1 MRFSE
6 GVKIMDIIQTYRL
19 TKTFKDKEVIKPLDF
34 SLKKGEICALIGKN
48 GAGKSTFFKMLAG
61 QLIPTS
67 GDIHLFGNSGRNL
80 AQAKKRMGFMIETPT
95 FFPDFTATQNLE
107 YFRIQRGIV
116 EKKRIYEVLQIVDLA
131 NEKKKQYK
139 DYSMG
144 MKQRLGIALCLL
156 SSPDCLVLDE
166 PINGLDSEGIVE
178 IRKLL
183 LQLNQEHHI
192 TILVSSH
199 ILTELQL
206 IADRFVFIKKGII
219 TEDVSKKQ
227 LEEKSKKQLHMQ
239 VDNVAKAA
247 QVLESHYPSI
257 HYDVMPEEKIVIYNH
272 VKDAA
277 AINKLLITNDII
289 VTALHIETYK
299 LEEYFLDIVEGEGK

>member
-1 MRFSE
+1 MNA
-6 GVKIMDIIQTYRL
+6 IIQTKELRKNF
-19 TKTFKDKEVIKPLDF
+19 KTEEVLKSIDF
-34 SLKKGEICALIGKN
+34 NLNEGEICALIGKN
-48 GAGKSTFFKMLAG
+48 GAGKSTFFKLLSG
-61 QLIPTS
+61 QMIPTS
-67 GDIHLFGNSGRNL
+67 GSIQLFDKKSPHLDKARR
-80 AQAKKRMGFMIETPT
+80 RMGFIIESPV
-95 FFPDFTATQNLE
+95 FFPDFTGVQNLE
-107 YFRIQRGIV
+107 YFRLQRGV
-116 EKKRIYEVLQIVDLA
+116 AEKKRIHEVLKIVGLTNA
-131 NEKKKQYK
+131 KHKKFKT
-139 DYSMG
+139 YSMG

-227 LEEKSKKQLHMQ
+227 LEEKSEKQLHLQ
-239 VDNVAKAA
+239 VDKVAKAA

-257 HYDVMPEEKIVIYNH
+257 QYDVMPEGKIIIYNH
-272 VKDAA
+272 IKDAA

-289 VTALHIETYK
+289 VRAFHTEAYK
-299 LEEYFLDIVEGEGK
+299 LEEYFLDIVEGEEK

>member
-1 MRFSE
+1 MNA
-6 GVKIMDIIQTYRL
+6 IIQTKKLR
-19 TKTFKDKEVIKPLDF
+19 KNFKAEEVIKSINF
-34 SLKKGEICALIGKN
+34 SLNEGEICALIGKN
-48 GAGKSTFFKMLAG
+48 GAGKSTFFKLLSG
-61 QLIPTS
+61 QMIPTS
-67 GDIHLFGNSGRNL
+67 GNIQLFDKKSPHLGKAR
-80 AQAKKRMGFMIETPT
+80 KRVGFIIESPA
-95 FFPDFTATQNLE
+95 FFPDFTGVQNLE
-107 YFRIQRGIV
+107 YFRLQRGV
-116 EKKRIYEVLQIVDLA
+116 AEKKRIHEVLEIVGLTNA
-131 NEKKKQYK
+131 KHKKFHT
-139 DYSMG
+139 YSMG

-257 HYDVMPEEKIVIYNH
+257 HYEVMPEEKIVIYNH

-277 AINKLLITNDII
+277 AINKLLIINDII
-289 VTALHIETYK
+289 VTAFHIETYK

>member
-107 YFRIQRGIV
+107 YLRIQRGIV

-166 PINGLDSEGIVE
+166 PINGLDAEGIME

-183 LQLNQEHHI
+183 LRLNQEKQI

-206 IADRFVFIKKGII
+206 VAKRFVFIKDGII
-219 TEDVSKKQ
+219 VEDISKEA
-227 LEEKSKKQLHMQ
+227 LDEKSKKQILLK
-239 VDNVAKAA
+239 VDNPAKAA
-247 QVLESHYPSI
+247 QLLEQVYNDLHYKVLPNQIISIQSHVEQGGEMNR
-257 HYDVMPEEKIVIYNH
+257 HLVDNGLLVMEFRIE
-272 VKDAA
+272 
-277 AINKLLITNDII
+277 
-289 VTALHIETYK
+289 ALN
-299 LEEYFLDIVEGEGK
+299 LEEYFLGLVEENKK

>member
-1 MRFSE
+1 MGSH
-6 GVKIMDIIQTYRL
+6 L
-19 TKTFKDKEVIKPLDF
+19 DK
-34 SLKKGEICALIGKN
+34 A
-48 GAGKSTFFKMLAG
+48 
-61 QLIPTS
+61 
-67 GDIHLFGNSGRNL
+67 R
-80 AQAKKRMGFMIETPT
+80 KRMGFIIEFPA
-95 FFPDFTATQNLE
+95 FFPDFTAVQNLE
-107 YFRIQRGIV
+107 YFRMQRGV
-116 EKKRIYEVLQIVDLA
+116 AEKKRIHEVLEIVRLTNA
-131 NEKKKQYK
+131 KHKKFHT
-139 DYSMG
+139 YSMG

-183 LQLNQEHHI
+183 LKLNQEHHI

-206 IADRFVFIKKGII
+206 IADRFVFIKKGVI

-227 LEEKSKKQLHMQ
+227 LEEKSENQLHMQ

-247 QVLESHYPSI
+247 QVLENHYPSI
-257 HYDVMPEEKIVIYNH
+257 QYDVMPEEKIVIYNH
-272 VKDAA
+272 IKDAA

-289 VTALHIETYK
+289 VTAFHTETYK

>member
-1 MRFSE
+1 MNA
-6 GVKIMDIIQTYRL
+6 IIRAKKL
-19 TKTFKDKEVIKPLDF
+19 TKRFKKEEVLKAIDF
-34 SLKKGEICALIGKN
+34 TLNEGEICALIGKN
-48 GAGKSTFFKMLAG
+48 GAGKSTFFKLLSG
-61 QLIPTS
+61 QMIPTS
-67 GDIHLFGNSGRNL
+67 GNIQLFDKKNPHLGKAR
-80 AQAKKRMGFMIETPT
+80 KRVGFIIESPA
-95 FFPDFTATQNLE
+95 FFPDFTGVQNLE
-107 YFRIQRGIV
+107 YFRLQRGV
-116 EKKRIYEVLQIVDLA
+116 AEKKRIHEVMKIVGLTNA
-131 NEKKKQYK
+131 KHKKFHT
-139 DYSMG
+139 YSMG

-183 LQLNQEHHI
+183 LTLNQAHHI

-219 TEDVSKKQ
+219 TEDIGKKQ

-257 HYDVMPEEKIVIYNH
+257 QYDVMPEEKIVIYNH

-277 AINKLLITNDII
+277 VINKLLITNDII
-289 VTALHIETYK
+289 VTTFHIETYK
-299 LEEYFLDIVEGEGK
+299 LEEYFLDIVEGEEK

>member
-1 MRFSE
+1 
-6 GVKIMDIIQTYRL
+6 
-19 TKTFKDKEVIKPLDF
+19 
-34 SLKKGEICALIGKN
+34 
-48 GAGKSTFFKMLAG
+48 ML
-61 QLIPTS
+61 PTS
-67 GDIHLFGNSGRNL
+67 GNIQLFDKMGSHLDKAR
-80 AQAKKRMGFMIETPT
+80 KRMGFIIEFPA
-95 FFPDFTATQNLE
+95 FFPDFTAVQNLE
-107 YFRIQRGIV
+107 YFRMQRGV
-116 EKKRIYEVLQIVDLA
+116 AEKKRIHEVLEIVRLTNA
-131 NEKKKQYK
+131 KHKKFHT
-139 DYSMG
+139 YSMG

-183 LQLNQEHHI
+183 LKLNQEHHI

-206 IADRFVFIKKGII
+206 IADRFVFIKKGVI

-227 LEEKSKKQLHMQ
+227 LEEKSENQLHMQ

-247 QVLESHYPSI
+247 QVLENHYPSI
-257 HYDVMPEEKIVIYNH
+257 QYDVMPEEKIVIYNH
-272 VKDAA
+272 IKDAA

-289 VTALHIETYK
+289 VTAFHTETYK